1 MMEKHASDI
10 ESDDQATRERLMTKR
25 VLWKMDMHV
34 LPALA
39 LLWLANFLDRSVAEH
54 L

>member
-1 MMEKHASDI
+1 MEKR
-10 ESDDQATRERLMTKR
+10 ESDLESYDHATRERSMTKR

-39 LLWLANFLDRSVAEH
+39 LLWLANFLDRFVI
-54 L
+54 